1 MWIVVAC
8 YSWNDVANGGR
19 KPALVLL
26 QPLNGEVISEVQ
38 RVAYVVSTGRRSNTL
53 DTQGH

>member
-26 QPLNGEVISEVQ
+26 QPLNGEDFWSSKGSMCGLHGSKVKHPW
-38 RVAYVVSTGRRSNTL
+38 N
-53 DTQGH
+53 TQGH